1 MKVKE
6 TKKVEVKKEEEKKE
20 FNLKECFVLWKSKA
34 KSGLDYL
41 TGKTPEGIKLVA
53 YYNTKKENPKEPDV
67 RVYALDEEGKMQ
79 DEAVATLWSNLDK
92 NEKKYLSGTTNEKE
106 KIVGW
111 YSKVEDEK
119 KPYIRVYYKENTN
132 DSELPF

>member
-6 TKKVEVKKEEEKKE
+6 TKKVEVKTEEKKE
-20 FNLKECFVLWKSKA
+20 FDMKECFVLWKSKA

-53 YYNTKKENPKEPDV
+53 YYNSNKKNPNEPDV
-67 RVYALDEEGKMQ
+67 RVYALNEDGKIEEKPAASVWENIG
-79 DEAVATLWSNLDK
+79 K
-92 NEKKYLSGTTNEKE
+92 NEKRYLSGTTNENE